1 MINLDLTK
9 NIQLCRLLVDFGTLT
24 IEIQASFNFL
34 TKKIILEVHK
44 DLQLESKLKT
54 FSNFHPFLLSGTR
67 ALRIQSFGSYKP
79 FQLLHCLHLLY

>member
-34 TKKIILEVHK
+34 
-44 DLQLESKLKT
+44 LKQNTIEGIT
-54 FSNFHPFLLSGTR
+54 FDNF
-67 ALRIQSFGSYKP
+67 
-79 FQLLHCLHLLY
+79 